1 MLSKSIEESY
11 SKTKLTTFDIY
22 SEEINLDLLYKCLL
36 HVIPHFSSKE
46 YDIIYTIFGK
56 REEEFINLITNV
68 KKFGRGDSLICY
80 GNNNHVLKVILDNAI
95 KTKLKDMNIKR
106 ININGYF
113 DSNEELLLKEICT
126 NLKIKSSGGYSNY
139 KKSLELFFQNDNN
152 DTIVVIYLDYID
164 HLVHK
169 KKQRL
174 LYNLFEL
181 TNASKNLLL
190 IGFTYNYNLM
200 DQMDKRI
207 GSRYSHK
214 TIYINIENFG
224 CVINAIEKTFN
235 QCALLCNKKN
245 YTEEQLKTIDSYG
258 KIFYKCL
265 INEKMDTYIFY
276 LEKIVNL
283 GLSIEEILNK
293 IKSHLVLCKVEIEN
307 YQYNTNE
314 ETIDTRTLIEIISNL
329 TQNMIDNENRGYLL
343 NMLLGCSKLQIILFI
358 CLISCFSRYKEKI
371 ILPTFYNKT
380 KSILNKYSQRKH
392 GYDLILIQK
401 FLEELNNCNII
412 SIRANEKYGKIY
424 QLKIP
429 LREIKKNLKF
439 LKENNKLDHEMI
451 KLFENIKW

>member
-1 MLSKSIEESY
+1 MLSKSIEESFN
-11 SKTKLTTFDIY
+11 KTKLTTFDIY
-22 SEEINLDLLYKCLL
+22 SEEIQLNLLYKCLL
-36 HVIPHFSSKE
+36 NVIPHFSSKE

-68 KKFGRGDSLICY
+68 KKFGHGDSLICY

-95 KTKLKDMNIKR
+95 KTKLKEMNIKR

-126 NLKIKSSGGYSNY
+126 NLKIKSIGGYSNY
-139 KKSLELFFQNDNN
+139 KKSLESYFQNEENDN
-152 DTIVVIYLDYID
+152 IVVIYLDYID

-181 TNASKNLLL
+181 TNSSKNLLL

-214 TIYINIENFG
+214 TIYINIENFYS
-224 CVINAIEKTFN
+224 VINAIDKTLN
-235 QCALLCNKKN
+235 KCAQFCGKKN
-245 YTEEQLKTIDSYG
+245 FTEEQLKIIGTYG
-258 KIFYKCL
+258 TIFYKCL
-265 INEKMDTYIFY
+265 INDKMDSYILY

-293 IKSHLVLCKVEIEN
+293 IKLHLVLCKVEIEN
-307 YQYNTNE
+307 YQENTNE
-314 ETIDTRTLIEIISNL
+314 ETIDTRTLIEIMSNL

-343 NMLLGCSKLQIILFI
+343 NMLLGCSKLHIILFI

-371 ILPTFYNKT
+371 ILSTFYNKT
-380 KSILNKYSQRKH
+380 KSMLNKYTQKKP
-392 GYDLILIQK
+392 GFDLILIQK
-401 FLEELNNCNII
+401 FLEELNNCNLI
-412 SIRANEKYGKIY
+412 SIKTNEKFGKIY

-429 LREIKKNLKF
+429 LREIKKILKF

>member
-22 SEEINLDLLYKCLL
+22 SEEINLDLLYKCLY
-36 HVIPHFSSKE
+36 HIIPHFSSKE

-68 KKFGRGDSLICY
+68 KKFGHGDSLICY

-95 KTKLKDMNIKR
+95 KTKLNDMNIKR
-106 ININGYF
+106 ISINGYF

-139 KKSLELFFQNDNN
+139 KKSLELFFQNDKN

-224 CVINAIEKTFN
+224 WVINAIEKTFN

-245 YTEEQLKTIDSYG
+245 YTEEQLKIIDSYG

-276 LEKIVNL
+276 LEKMVNL

-307 YQYNTNE
+307 YQDNTNE

-371 ILPTFYNKT
+371 ILPTFYNKA
-380 KSILNKYSQRKH
+380 KSMLNKYSQKKP

-412 SIRANEKYGKIY
+412 SIRTNEKYGKIY

-429 LREIKKNLKF
+429 LREIKKILKF